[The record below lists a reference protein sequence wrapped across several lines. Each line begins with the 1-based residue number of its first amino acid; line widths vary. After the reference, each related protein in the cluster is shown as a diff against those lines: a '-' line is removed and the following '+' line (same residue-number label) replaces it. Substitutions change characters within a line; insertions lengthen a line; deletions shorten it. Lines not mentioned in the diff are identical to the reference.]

1 MMFEGRCVW
10 FVGKDSCRGRA
21 ESQFPV
27 CVCVF
32 SHVQLF
38 ATTRTGARQAPLSI
52 GLSRQE
58 YGSRL
63 PFLSPGSFPN
73 PGIEPVSPTLAGGVL
88 IPEPT
93 GNPIYLLI
101 RVLSP
106 TLRPAFTPCPLSLL
120 PSKAPSSQGP
130 RPSHA
135 LSYITDPLPLTPRC
149 ISPRA
154 PRLLLGLLH

>member
-10 FVGKDSCRGRA
+10 FVGKESCRGRA

-73 PGIEPVSPTLAGGVL
+73 PGIEPVSPTLAGG
-88 IPEPT
+88 
-93 GNPIYLLI
+93 
-101 RVLSP
+101 
-106 TLRPAFTPCPLSLL
+106 TLVSKVNLTWEDLKAQRGSGSLPNSHCKKL
-120 PSKAPSSQGP
+120 PDWNVITRTQICLD
-130 RPSHA
+130 SHCFQ
-135 LSYITDPLPLTPRC
+135 S
-149 ISPRA
+149 
-154 PRLLLGLLH
+154 